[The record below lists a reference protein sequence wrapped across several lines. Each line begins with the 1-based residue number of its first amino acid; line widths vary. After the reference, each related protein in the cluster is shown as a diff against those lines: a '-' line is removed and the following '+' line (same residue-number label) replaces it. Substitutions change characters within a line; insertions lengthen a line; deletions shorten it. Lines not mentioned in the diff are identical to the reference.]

1 MLNCLARPIPCPKV
15 QLFRLEKSRVSGL
28 FSPENP
34 LEEPMRSSR
43 IPTRLILSLVFLGA
57 LMISPTLA
65 QDDNADNPP
74 EIAPIHPGKILV
86 TETVPLLLPAFHDE
100 DLAGVKIADLLDEMP
115 AEPGRGVPTKDRE
128 FVGPGGSSYRWHV
141 KSLQEGNIEFGR
153 PKDGTAVRYLAFYI
167 TTDCWRKMSLTATGE
182 HPVKGSLN
190 GAPLAL
196 TKKEAD
202 ESNPVRHEGELKLAI
217 GKHLVVLRTM
227 IDPEAESDWKLGLAV
242 TPDAETEP
250 AALLFSVD
258 PKHHVDIQTVLNAPR
273 ISSVALSPDGALAV
287 IQLGEYR
294 NGEDREQWLEI
305 RNTEDGSLVHLWRTG
320 QTPGAVAWHPR
331 GRKLTWQTNN
341 GDKATVWQHDLD
353 TGETGTVL
361 ADVKELGRWA
371 WAPDGGS
378 LVYEINRSP
387 DEDDRKVKRVLHPAD
402 RQSWWRNRSHLMQVF
417 VPGGLT
423 RRLTAGPVSAS
434 SWEISDDGKKML
446 FFTGEPDIT
455 NRPFSTSELWLMDL
469 ETLATE
475 KILSDPWIGGATFSP
490 DGKTLCLQGSPSAFG
505 GLGNNLPDG
514 VQANDYGGQLYLYD
528 LAASRAEPVSL
539 AFVPDINT
547 VEWSRADGF
556 IYARTTDTQYGSVYR
571 FKPGGQAWQKVVTGL
586 EVTDQ
591 LALARNAAI
600 GLARGSGATTPNRLY
615 TVDLA
620 KNKARLLLDPGVE
633 NYRDIVFGKVDNW
646 VAELPE
652 GMKLDGFVYYPPD
665 FDPALKYP
673 VIVYYYG
680 GTSPITRDFG
690 GRYPKNIWAGQG
702 YVVYVPNPSGATG
715 YGQEY
720 AARHVNDWGKLTAG
734 EVIEGTRAFLAA
746 HDFADPER
754 VGCMGASYGGFLTEY
769 IITQTDIFAAA
780 VSHAGI
786 SDISSYWG
794 EGMWGYAYGARA
806 LAHSFPW
813 KDRDLFVE
821 QSPLFHAD
829 KITTPLLLVHGD
841 SDINVPKGES
851 DQLFTAL
858 KILGKEVEYVQI
870 QGQDHHIVDH
880 KQRLVWNDT
889 IMAFLAKHLKGRPA
903 WWDEMYPAPK
913 DYR

>member
-1 MLNCLARPIPCPKV
+1 MP
-15 QLFRLEKSRVSGL
+15 
-28 FSPENP
+28 
-34 LEEPMRSSR
+34 R
-43 IPTRLILSLVFLGA
+43 IPLSILTVMSLVLLST
-57 LMISPTLA
+57 LMVSPVLSQEPA
-65 QDDNADNPP
+65 VEDPP
-74 EIAPIHPGKILV
+74 TVEPIHPDKILV
-86 TETVPLLLPAFHDE
+86 TEAIPLLLPAFHDD
-100 DLAGVKIADLLDEMP
+100 DLAGLKITDLLDEMP
-115 AEPGRGVPTKDRE
+115 GVPGDAAPAADRE
-128 FVGPGGSSYRWHV
+128 FAGPGGTTQKWRV
-141 KSLQEGNIEFGR
+141 ISL
-153 PKDGTAVRYLAFYI
+153 KDGSIELDLPKERSAARYLAFYI
-167 TTDCWRKMSLTATGE
+167 TADQWLKVSFSVTGE
-182 HPVKGSLN
+182 HPVTGLLDGTSLD
-190 GAPLAL
+190 L
-196 TKKEAD
+196 TKKDGD
-202 ESNPVRHEGELKLAI
+202 ETDPTRHEGDLKLTI

-227 IDPEAESDWKLGLAV
+227 ADPEVEDDWELGLAV
-242 TPDAETEP
+242 TSDDEADL
-250 AALLFSVD
+250 AALEFSVD
-258 PKHHVDIQTVLNAPR
+258 PKRPVDIQKILNAPR
-273 ISSVALSPDGALAV
+273 ISSAALSPDGTLAA
-287 IQLGEYR
+287 IRLGEFR

-305 RNTEDGSLVHLWRTG
+305 RETETAGLVHLWRTG
-320 QTPGAVAWHPR
+320 QTPGSVSWHPL
-331 GRKLTWQTNN
+331 GRKLAWQTNN
-341 GDKATVWQHDLD
+341 NDQATVWSYDLE

-378 LVYEINRSP
+378 MIYEINRSP

-402 RQSWWRNRSHLMQVF
+402 RQPWWRGRSHLMQVF

-423 RRLTAGPVSAS
+423 RRLTAGPVSAN
-434 SWEISDDGKKML
+434 SWEVSQDSKKML

-455 NRPFSTSELWLMDL
+455 QRPFSTTELWLMDL

-490 DGKTLCLQGSPSAFG
+490 DGQTLCLQGSPSAFD
-505 GLGNNLPDG
+505 GLGRNLPDG

-528 LAASRAEPVSL
+528 LAAGRAEPVSL
-539 AFVPDINT
+539 ALTPDINS
-547 VEWSRADGF
+547 VAWSRADGF

-571 FKPGGQAWQKVVTGL
+571 FNPGGQDWERVTTGM
-586 EVTDQ
+586 EVTSQ
-591 LALARNAAI
+591 FTLARNATL
-600 GLARGSGATTPNRLY
+600 GLARGSSATTPNRIY

-620 KNKARLLLDPGVE
+620 TNKARLLLDPGASDYE
-633 NYRDIVFGKVDNW
+633 DIVFGKVENW
-646 VAELPE
+646 VAQLPD

-665 FDPALKYP
+665 FDPGRKYP

-720 AARHVNDWGKLTAG
+720 AARHVNDWGILTAP

-806 LAHSFPW
+806 LANAFPW
-813 KDRDLFVE
+813 KDRDLYVE

-841 SDINVPKGES
+841 SDVNVPKGES

-858 KILGKEVEYVQI
+858 KILGREVEYVQI
-870 QGQDHHIVDH
+870 QGQDHHILDH
-880 KQRLVWNDT
+880 KQRIVWNDT
-889 IMAFLAKHLKGRPA
+889 ILAFLAKYLKDRPA
-903 WWDEMYPAPK
+903 WWEDMYPMPE